1 MLANTLIAWWRQHG
15 SVAGTAAFATGMLKF
30 AEENGSKEMAA
41 FSAQINPRGRQ
52 ASICD
57 CHTKNAPSLADD

>member
-30 AEENGSKEMAA
+30 AEEMVRKRWPRWR
-41 FSAQINPRGRQ
+41 IN
-52 ASICD
+52 
-57 CHTKNAPSLADD
+57 